1 MSTAPVR
8 VMVVEDHPL
17 YRDAVV
23 SLTNRLAGF
32 TVVGAYGDAESALSA
47 AADDPPDVVVL
58 DLALPGTDG
67 VTALGRFRA
76 MAPEPSVLVLTMS
89 EDPAVLATAVRAG
102 ARGYVVKGA
111 EPEDIALALQAVARG
126 QAVFGA
132 QVATAVLAQASAR
145 TQWAPGAAFPGLT
158 TRELDVLDLLSRGRS
173 NAEIAAV
180 LFLSPKTVRN
190 HVSTVLGK
198 IGASTRAEAVA
209 RARDSGLGID
219 EPNPAPVR
227 VHQHEVRPDA

>member
-1 MSTAPVR
+1 MSATVR
-8 VMVVEDHPL
+8 VVVVEDHPL
-17 YRDAVV
+17 YRAAVV
-23 SLTNRLAGF
+23 ALADGLAGF
-32 TVVGAYGDAESALSA
+32 QVVGAHGDAESALA
-47 AADDPPDVVVL
+47 AAAVDPPDVVVL
-58 DLALPGTDG
+58 DLALPGIDG

-76 MAPEPSVLVLTMS
+76 VAPRASVLVLTMT
-89 EDPAVLATAVRAG
+89 EDPSVLAVAVRAG

-145 TQWAPGAAFPGLT
+145 SQTMPGAAFPGLT

-173 NAEIAAV
+173 NTEIAAL

-190 HVSTVLGK
+190 HVSAVLGK
-198 IGASTRAEAVA
+198 LGVSTRAEAVA
-209 RARDSGLGID
+209 RARDVGLGKD
-219 EPNPAPVR
+219 
-227 VHQHEVRPDA
+227 

>member
-17 YRDAVV
+17 YRAAVV
-23 SLTNRLAGF
+23 SLTDGLAGF
-32 TVVGAYGDAESALSA
+32 TVVGAYGDAESALA
-47 AADDPPDVVVL
+47 DAADDPPDVVVL

-67 VTALGRFRA
+67 VSALGMFRA
-76 MAPEPSVLVLTMS
+76 LAPEPSVLVLTMS
-89 EDPAVLATAVRAG
+89 EDPTVLAAAVRAG

-111 EPEDIALALQAVARG
+111 EPDDIALALQGVARG

-132 QVATAVLAQASAR
+132 QVADAVLAQASAR
-145 TQWAPGAAFPGLT
+145 ARSGPSAAFPGLT
-158 TRELDVLDLLSRGRS
+158 TRELDVLDLLSRGRN
-173 NAEIAAV
+173 NAEIASG

-198 IGASTRAEAVA
+198 LGASTRAEAVA
-209 RARDSGLGID
+209 RARDVGLGV
-219 EPNPAPVR
+219 A
-227 VHQHEVRPDA
+227 

>member
-1 MSTAPVR
+1 VSTVR
-8 VMVVEDHPL
+8 VVVVEDHPL

-23 SLTNRLAGF
+23 SLTAGLAGF
-32 TVVGAYGDAESALSA
+32 EVIGAYGDAESALA
-47 AADDPPDVVVL
+47 VAGAHPPDVVVL
-58 DLALPGTDG
+58 DLALPGIDG
-67 VTALGRFRA
+67 ISALGRFRA
-76 MAPEPSVLVLTMS
+76 LEPEPSVLVLTMS
-89 EDPAVLATAVRAG
+89 EDPAVLAAAVRAG

-132 QVATAVLAQASAR
+132 QVANAVLAQASSRSAG
-145 TQWAPGAAFPGLT
+145 PGAAFPGLT

-173 NAEIAAV
+173 NDEIAAV

-198 IGASTRAEAVA
+198 LGVSTRAEAVA
-209 RARDSGLGID
+209 RARDGGLGA
-219 EPNPAPVR
+219 E
-227 VHQHEVRPDA
+227 